1 MLTPEQIDSW
11 IRTGL
16 ACEFLAVDGDG
27 RHFEA
32 LIVSSLFNGQS
43 RVQRQQRVNAVLREH
58 FETETLHALS
68 MQCLTP
74 EEAAARNIAMQE
86 MAARG

>member
-1 MLTPEQIDSW
+1 MLSPQQIEEW
-11 IRTGL
+11 IRSGL
-16 ACEFLAVDGDG
+16 ACDRVTVDGDG

-32 LIVSSLFNGQS
+32 LIVSPVFEGLS

-58 FETETLHALS
+58 FESEVLHALS

-74 EEAAARNIAMQE
+74 AEAE
-86 MAARG
+86 ARGLRG

>member
-1 MLTPEQIDSW
+1 MLDPQQIVEW
-11 IRTGL
+11 IRTGIECTHL
-16 ACEFLAVDGDG
+16 NVDGDG

-32 LIVSSLFNGQS
+32 VIVSKIFDGLT

-58 FETETLHALS
+58 FESEALHALS

-74 EEAAARNIAMQE
+74 EEAAQ
-86 MAARG
+86 RGLRG

>member
-1 MLTPEQIDSW
+1 MLSPQQIDEW
-11 IRTGL
+11 IRSGIECSHL
-16 ACEFLAVDGDG
+16 VVEGDG

-32 LIVSSLFNGQS
+32 LIVSPVFAGLG

-58 FETETLHALS
+58 FESETLHALS

-74 EEAAARNIAMQE
+74 EEARE
-86 MAARG
+86 RGVRG

>member
-1 MLTPEQIDSW
+1 MLQPQQIEDW
-11 IRTGL
+11 LRAGL
-16 ACEFLAVDGDG
+16 ECEYLSVAGDG

-32 LIVSSLFNGQS
+32 VIVSTIFTGLT

-58 FETETLHALS
+58 FESEVLHALS

-74 EEAAARNIAMQE
+74 EEWQQ
-86 MAARG
+86 RGLHG